1 MRARLD
7 LDGEPVRPLRLE
19 IGGGPLPRPG
29 YVHLDSDPGARHLEH
44 LAPAW
49 LLPLQTSTVDELLAI
64 HVFEHVHPAYL
75 QQTLADWLRVLRPG
89 GVAEI
94 HVPNAAAILPA
105 YLEGDPATKWAAMAA
120 IYGMPCDPARL
131 EPFEDCDLSR
141 RLEAAGWGLA
151 VGPAAVVDHVGNATV
166 LRPGLAPITLRQG
179 LRSRHLYFDKWLGP
193 GRARLVSLV
202 GRAILAG
209 RAVARRLARDRASAR
224 RLMSLA
230 RYDPRRPLPHE
241 PRR

>member
-1 MRARLD
+1 MNRAPGPLLDALAHSDISRRLRRLRARGDARWVDRLPPRVRARLD

-49 LLPLQTSTVDELLAI
+49 QLPLQTSTVDELLAI

-75 QQTLADWLRVLRPG
+75 QQTLADWLRVLRSG

-131 EPFEDCDLSR
+131 EPGARENGGPQAEHRALYDFAM
-141 RLEAAGWGLA
+141 LE
-151 VGPAAVVDHVGNATV
+151 TV
-166 LRPGLAPITLRQG
+166 LREAGFAAVEDLTDTV
-179 LRSRHLYFDKWLGP
+179 SDRHTEGWKQEYGIEKLSLIV
-193 GRARLVSLV
+193 RAT
-202 GRAILAG
+202 AA
-209 RAVARRLARDRASAR
+209 
-224 RLMSLA
+224 
-230 RYDPRRPLPHE
+230 
-241 PRR
+241 